1 MTHKE
6 RALWSATSACRRASQ
21 QNALSCGDSS
31 KEECG
36 VAISAIRVRFPVTAP
51 AACRWE
57 YIGKFA
63 LVRTGFNS
71 PNAPLHGGARS
82 HHSWRPH
89 QKRRMPRGLHNW
101 LSTSC
106 RKATRLRTL
115 VAACSLFSGCS
126 SAWQE
131 SSVRIRVVAGSN
143 PATQT
148 KVRRS
153 RTVRARLA
161 LSNWRFVMKKKRRI

>member
-63 LVRTGFNS
+63 LGRTGFNS

-101 LSTSC
+101 LLTSC

-131 SSVRIRVVAGSN
+131 SSVHCAPSVLVDSTGLRPRRGLRPVVFG
-143 PATQT
+143 
-148 KVRRS
+148 
-153 RTVRARLA
+153 
-161 LSNWRFVMKKKRRI
+161 